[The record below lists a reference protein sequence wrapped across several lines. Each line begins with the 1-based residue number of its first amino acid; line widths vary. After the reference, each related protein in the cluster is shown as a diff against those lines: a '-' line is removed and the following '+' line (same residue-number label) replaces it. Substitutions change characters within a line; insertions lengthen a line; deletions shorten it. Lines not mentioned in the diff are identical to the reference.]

1 MLLNNALN
9 PVTSTVRPGLNKDP
23 EVSIVRVA
31 LPVPLHHLFDYLAAP
46 GTTIPAPGTRVVV
59 PFGHSQRVG
68 IVMEQ
73 ACHSLLPTTR
83 LKPIQ
88 RVLDSAPILNTELLS
103 STLWAAQYWLAPP
116 GEALATALPRALRQ
130 ARPLPQRGQA
140 SYRLSAA
147 GRGALTTG
155 QRRGHTRD
163 LLERLAA
170 AAVPTALLYREQ
182 PAWRDA
188 ARRLLGAGL
197 LERYLEENPEPRCH
211 PQPGPALHPA
221 QQQAIAAVTASL
233 GTFQSFLLEG
243 VTGSGKTEVYLQLA
257 AEVLRQGRQVLVLV
271 PEIGLSAQTVARFE
285 QRLGIRVP
293 TLHSALA
300 DGARARAWLHAAS
313 GAATVLL
320 GTRSAVFTPLP
331 KAGLIIVDEEHD
343 TSYKQQ
349 EGFRYHARDLAL
361 VRARA
366 LNIPIV
372 LGSATPSLESL
383 ANVQRGRYRLLRLRE
398 RANARPPPKVE
409 IIDLRRY
416 FARDGLS
423 APLLTALQQTFN
435 RGEQALVFRNRRGY
449 APVLLCGQCG
459 WHAEC
464 QQCSRP
470 LTLHEQPHHLQ
481 CHHCG
486 AQLPVPAQ
494 CPTCASANLRA
505 QGHGTER
512 LEAALTE
519 YFPSIP
525 RLRVDRASTPSRM
538 AMQALEIRLPAE
550 GPALL
555 IGTQMLAKG
564 HDLPRLTLV
573 AISSLDEGLYSI
585 DFRAQERMAQLVV
598 QVAGRSGRAS
608 HPGRVL
614 LQTHHPDHPLL
625 SRLLQGGYPAT
636 AADLLEE
643 RRMTHLPPYAQQVL
657 LRAQAGTESRLQ
669 AFLDA
674 ALAVLPAHPGIEVAG
689 PMPAPISRLR
699 GQQRGQLLLEA
710 ESRARLHQVLTTWV
724 PALEALTPRHH
735 TRWSLDVDPVDLY

>member
-1 MLLNNALN
+1 MTN
-9 PVTSTVRPGLNKDP
+9 PPRPTKATDRVNLAGDS
-23 EVSIVRVA
+23 EARIARVA
-31 LPVPLHHLFDYLAAP
+31 LPVPLNRLFDYLAAP
-46 GTTIPAPGTRVVV
+46 GSSVPAPGTRVIV

-68 IVMEQ
+68 IVVERT
-73 ACHSLLPTTR
+73 CHSLLPEAR

-116 GEALATALPRALRQ
+116 GEALATALPQALRQ
-130 ARPLPQRGQA
+130 ARPLPLRGQA
-140 SYRLSAA
+140 SYRLSES
-147 GRGALTTG
+147 GRNALATG
-155 QRRGHTRD
+155 QRRGHTRA

-170 AAVPTALLYREQ
+170 AAVPAAQLYREQ

-188 ARRLLGAGL
+188 ARRLLAAGL
-197 LERYLEENPEPRCH
+197 LERCFEESPEPQRH
-211 PQPGPALHPA
+211 PQAGPVLHPA
-221 QQQAIAAVTASL
+221 QQQAIATVTASL

-257 AEVLRQGRQVLVLV
+257 AEALRQGLQVLVLV

-293 TLHSALA
+293 ILHSGLA

-320 GTRSAVFTPLP
+320 GTRSAVFAPLP
-331 KAGLIIVDEEHD
+331 KAGLIIIDEEHD

-361 VRARA
+361 VRAQA
-366 LNIPIV
+366 LQVPIV

-383 ANVQRGRYRLLRLRE
+383 ANVQRGRYQLLTLRE
-398 RANARPPPKVE
+398 RVNARPPPKVE

-423 APLLTALQQTFN
+423 APLLAALQQTFS

-449 APVLLCGQCG
+449 APVLLCRQCG

-486 AQLPVPAQ
+486 ARQPVPTQ
-494 CPTCASANLRA
+494 CPTCASPNLLA

-512 LEAALTE
+512 LEAALAE
-519 YFPSIP
+519 HFPSIP
-525 RLRVDRASTPSRM
+525 LLRVDRASTPSRM

-550 GPALL
+550 GPVLL

-585 DFRAQERMAQLVV
+585 DFRAQERMAQLIV

-608 HPGRVL
+608 YPGRVL

-625 SRLLQGGYPAT
+625 SRLLQGGYSAT
-636 AADLLEE
+636 AAELLEE
-643 RRMTHLPPYAQQVL
+643 RRITHLPPYGQQAL
-657 LRAQAGTESRLQ
+657 LRARAGTESRLQ

-674 ALAVLPAHPGIEVAG
+674 ALAALPAHPGIEVAG
-689 PMPAPISRLR
+689 PMPAPIPRLR
-699 GQQRGQLLLEA
+699 GMQRGQLLLEA
-710 ESRARLHQVLTTWV
+710 TSRARLHQVLAAWV
-724 PALEALTPRHH
+724 PIVETLAPKHH

>member
-1 MLLNNALN
+1 MKLDGDSEA
-9 PVTSTVRPGLNKDP
+9 G
-23 EVSIVRVA
+23 IARVA
-31 LPVPLHHLFDYLAAP
+31 LPVPLDRLFDYVAAP
-46 GTTIPAPGTRVVV
+46 GTSIPRPGTRVVV
-59 PFGHSQRVG
+59 PFGPSQRVG
-68 IVMEQ
+68 IVVEQ
-73 ACHSLLPTTR
+73 TGRSLLPTTR

-103 STLWAAQYWLAPP
+103 SILWAAQYWLAPP
-116 GEALATALPRALRQ
+116 GEALATALPQALRQ
-130 ARPLPQRGQA
+130 ARPLPPRGQA
-140 SYRLSAA
+140 SYRLSET
-147 GRGALTTG
+147 GHSALTTG
-155 QRRGHTRD
+155 QRRGHTRA
-163 LLERLAA
+163 LLERLAVT
-170 AAVPTALLYREQ
+170 AVPTAQLYREQ

-197 LERYLEENPEPRCH
+197 LERCLEENPEPQCH

-221 QQQAIAAVTASL
+221 QQQAVAAVTASL
-233 GTFQSFLLEG
+233 GTFQCFLLEG

-257 AEVLRQGRQVLVLV
+257 AATLRQGLQVLVLV

-293 TLHSALA
+293 TLHSGLA
-300 DGARARAWLHAAS
+300 DGTRARAWLHAAS

-320 GTRSAVFTPLP
+320 GTRSAVFAPLP

-361 VRARA
+361 VRAQA
-366 LNIPIV
+366 LNVPIV

-383 ANVQRGRYRLLRLRE
+383 ANVQRGRYRRLALRE

-423 APLLTALQQTFN
+423 APLLAALRQTFS

-481 CHHCG
+481 CHFCG
-486 AQLPVPAQ
+486 ARQPVPTQ
-494 CPTCASANLRA
+494 CPTCASPNLRA

-512 LEAALTE
+512 LEAALAE
-519 YFPSIP
+519 HFPSIP
-525 RLRVDRASTPSRM
+525 LLRVDRASTPSRM

-585 DFRAQERMAQLVV
+585 DFRAQERMAQLVI

-625 SRLLQGGYPAT
+625 SSLLQGGYPAT
-636 AADLLEE
+636 AAELLEE
-643 RRMTHLPPYAQQVL
+643 RRITQLPPYSQQAL
-657 LRAQAGTESRLQ
+657 LRARAGTESRLQ

-674 ALAVLPAHPGIEVAG
+674 ALAALPTHPGIEVAG
-689 PMPAPISRLR
+689 PMPAPIPRLR
-699 GQQRGQLLLEA
+699 GMQRGQLLLEA
-710 ESRARLHQVLTTWV
+710 ESRARLHQVLAAWV
-724 PALEALTPRHH
+724 PILKTLAPKQRIH
-735 TRWSLDVDPVDLY
+735 WSIDVDPVDLY

>member
-1 MLLNNALN
+1 MTNSAS
-9 PVTSTVRPGLNKDP
+9 PTKGTATTSLDGDS
-23 EVSIVRVA
+23 EASIARVA
-31 LPVPLHHLFDYLAAP
+31 LPVPLNRLFDYLAAP
-46 GTTIPAPGTRVVV
+46 GTTVPAPGTRVVV

-68 IVMEQ
+68 IVVEQ
-73 ACHSLLPTTR
+73 TCRSLLPTTR
-83 LKPIQ
+83 LKSIQ
-88 RVLDSAPILNTELLS
+88 RVLDSAPILNAELLS

-116 GEALATALPRALRQ
+116 GEALASALPQTLRQ

-140 SYRLSAA
+140 SYRLSVA
-147 GRGALTTG
+147 GRKALATG
-155 QRRGHTRD
+155 QRRGHTRA

-170 AAVPTALLYREQ
+170 AAVPAAQLYRQQ

-197 LERYLEENPEPRCH
+197 LERCLEESPEPQRH

-221 QQQAIAAVTASL
+221 QQQAVATVAASL

-293 TLHSALA
+293 ILHSGLA
-300 DGARARAWLHAAS
+300 DGARARAWLQAAS

-320 GTRSAVFTPLP
+320 GTRSAVFAPLP

-361 VRARA
+361 VRAQA
-366 LNIPIV
+366 LNVPIV

-383 ANVQRGRYRLLRLRE
+383 ANVQRGRYQRLALRK

-416 FARDGLS
+416 FARDGIS
-423 APLLTALQQTFN
+423 APLLAALQQTFN

-449 APVLLCGQCG
+449 APIFLCGQCG

-512 LEAALTE
+512 LEAALAE
-519 YFPSIP
+519 HFPSIP
-525 RLRVDRASTPSRM
+525 LLRVDRASTPSRM

-598 QVAGRSGRAS
+598 QVAGRSGRAN

-636 AADLLEE
+636 AAELLEE
-643 RRMTHLPPYAQQVL
+643 RRITHLPPYTQHAL
-657 LRAQAGTESRLQ
+657 LRARAGTESRLQ

-674 ALAVLPAHPGIEVAG
+674 AHAALPAHPGIEVAG
-689 PMPAPISRLR
+689 PMPAPIPRLR
-699 GQQRGQLLLEA
+699 GMQRGQLLLEA
-710 ESRARLHQVLTTWV
+710 ESRARLHQVLAAWV
-724 PALEALTPRHH
+724 PILETLAPKHRI
-735 TRWSLDVDPVDLY
+735 RWSLDVDPVDLY